1 GLHAARIRQAHSSP
15 QWTAVCPGSSPRGL
29 FTGGAE
35 PWGGPAVKKSPPNF
49 GGLYAG
55 PGPDELH
62 HAHQDQTKQLLGS
75 EALAVDVEHA
85 ILAIV
90 LDSGRDAVLV
100 ILDHIGLGV
109 RSHSSVQN
117 HVQHGSIAFF
127 RRQAFSLVHI
137 GSQT

>member
-1 GLHAARIRQAHSSP
+1 APTLRLWLAAPQGGVFTLGRPGGKKNPHASPLACAPPRGLHAARIRQAHSRP

-62 HAHQDQTKQLLGS
+62 HAHQDQTKQLLG
-75 EALAVDVEHA
+75 
-85 ILAIV
+85 
-90 LDSGRDAVLV
+90 
-100 ILDHIGLGV
+100 
-109 RSHSSVQN
+109 
-117 HVQHGSIAFF
+117 
-127 RRQAFSLVHI
+127 
-137 GSQT
+137 